1 MIPRL
6 LLLLTISMP
15 HIVFFTCIRVKIQ
28 QFISYHLFSN
38 HTTITHGVN
47 RLPLPLVQRTRWSSL
62 MGLLR
67 PAKTDPTY
75 QAWRR
80 CNNMVVSWLTHF
92 VSPSIRQSILWMD
105 KSKEIW
111 KDLKSNS
118 FKEIYLVFQNYNL
131 KHPLLSKEIYRLLS
145 ISQRSV
151 LFGMNLTVFVQIW
164 FVVALLNVF
173 VVSSVLFIRGR
184 SKTMLCSS

>member
-1 MIPRL
+1 MIPKL

-15 HIVFFTCIRVKIQ
+15 RIVFFTCIPAKIQ
-28 QFISYHLFSN
+28 QFLSYHPFSN

-47 RLPLPLVQRTRWSSL
+47 HLPLPLMQRTRWSSL

-67 PAKTDPTY
+67 PTKTDPTY

-105 KSKEIW
+105 KFEEIW
-111 KDLKSNS
+111 KDLKSRFFQGNLLGIS
-118 FKEIYLVFQNYNL
+118 ELQLEASSLKQGNLSVTKYFK
-131 KHPLLSKEIYRLLS
+131 K
-145 ISQRSV
+145 
-151 LFGMNLTVFVQIW
+151 
-164 FVVALLNVF
+164 
-173 VVSSVLFIRGR
+173 IRVI
-184 SKTMLCSS
+184 